1 MFELQGLLFAQPEC
15 AKTPVELVRLWLHEA
30 ERVYRDKLTD
40 EKDMETF
47 DKLAKDVIKKSFEVF
62 IVLLFTCCKKICT
75 LRLKLI
81 SRFF

>member
-1 MFELQGLLFAQPEC
+1 MCLIDFFKLQGLLFAQPEC

-47 DKLAKDVIKKSFEVF
+47 DKLAKDIVKKSYEVIIF
-62 IVLLFTCCKKICT
+62 SCNYAKGY
-75 LRLKLI
+75 
-81 SRFF
+81 SFF